1 MSDTVANFIAEV
13 SKSLSASK
21 FVKLTLSNYKGAD
34 PHLQKVAVRIIDTSR
49 GRRLAFQNHYATRQT
64 VKNYEFGEAI
74 ARVREHI
81 DSGFRSAHLFTTAND
96 FQLTVGKRSARLI
109 AGKPTFTEALPTSHD
124 REKKSLA
131 SPGAPY
137 LKALGITTDK
147 GEVRAQQRDKWRQIN
162 KYVEVLADLFEKSSL
177 TKRADLKVVDM
188 GSGKGYL
195 TFAAYEYFTSLPRM
209 KVEMTG
215 VEAREDLVDLCNQ
228 VAESCGFEGLHFV
241 TGNIVE
247 FDPGP
252 VDILI
257 ALHACDTATDDALY
271 KGISAKA
278 EIIVAA
284 PCCHKEIRRQIEP
297 PEVLRD
303 VMKHGSLLE
312 REAETITDGL
322 RGMLLERSGYTT
334 RIFEFVPS
342 EHTPKNNMIVAIRSG
357 DGDGSRPEAKQHR
370 INELKRLYGIRQQRL
385 ENLLA

>member
-34 PHLQKVAVRIIDTSR
+34 PHLQKVAVRIIDTGR

-81 DSGFRSAHLFTTAND
+81 GTGFRSAHLFTTVND
-96 FQLTVGKRSARLI
+96 FQLTVGKRSGRLI
-109 AGKPTFTEALPTSHD
+109 AGNPTFTETLPTSHD
-124 REKKSLA
+124 REKKSLV

-147 GEVRAQQRDKWRQIN
+147 GEVRAQQRDKWRQIH
-162 KYVEVLADLFEKSSL
+162 KYVEILADLLEKSSL
-177 TKRADLKVVDM
+177 TKRTDLKVVDM

-195 TFAAYEYFTSLPRM
+195 TFAAYEYFTSLPGM
-209 KVEMTG
+209 KVEMRG

-228 VAESCGFEGLHFV
+228 VAESCGFEGLKFV

-252 VDILI
+252 VDMLI

-271 KGISAKA
+271 KGISANA

-284 PCCHKEIRRQIEP
+284 PCCHKEIRRQIDP

-303 VMKHGSLLE
+303 IMKHGSLLE

-334 RIFEFVPS
+334 RIFEFVAS

-357 DGDGSRPEAKQHR
+357 DGDGGRPEAKQHR
-370 INELKRLYGIRQQRL
+370 INELKRLYGIREQRL